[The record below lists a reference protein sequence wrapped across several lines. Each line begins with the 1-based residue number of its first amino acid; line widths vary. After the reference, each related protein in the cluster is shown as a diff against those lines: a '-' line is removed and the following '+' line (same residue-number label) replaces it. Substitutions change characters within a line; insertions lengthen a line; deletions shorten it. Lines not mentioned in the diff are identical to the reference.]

1 MPSEGQEDGLEE
13 DAAADKPA
21 TPKAPPASKVPEAK
35 VPKVNFFDEE
45 EDTAPTPTVAPRKEQ
60 SVDDALA
67 RAVKTELSVKVD
79 TSGSQNLKSKGP
91 EEFLLPQRTINPLKP
106 TPSAAAAG
114 SGKVSLSLE
123 EYKRRREAQMQT

>member
-1 MPSEGQEDGLEE
+1 MPTEGQEDGQEE
-13 DAAADKPA
+13 DAATDKPA

-45 EDTAPTPTVAPRKEQ
+45 EDTAPAVAPRKEQ

-79 TSGSQNLKSKGP
+79 TSGSQNQKSKGP
-91 EEFLLPQRTINPLKP
+91 EEFVLPQRTVNPLKP
-106 TPSAAAAG
+106 APSAAAAG

>member
-1 MPSEGQEDGLEE
+1 MPTEGQEEGQED
-13 DAAADKPA
+13 DAATDKPA

-45 EDTAPTPTVAPRKEQ
+45 EDTAPAVAPRKEQ

-91 EEFLLPQRTINPLKP
+91 EEFVLPQRTINPLKP

>member
-1 MPSEGQEDGLEE
+1 MPTEGQEDGQQE
-13 DAAADKPA
+13 DAATDKPA
-21 TPKAPPASKVPEAK
+21 TPKAAPASKAPEAK
-35 VPKVNFFDEE
+35 APKVNFFDEE
-45 EDTAPTPTVAPRKEQ
+45 DDTAPAVAPRKEQ

-79 TSGSQNLKSKGP
+79 TSGSQNPKTKGP
-91 EEFLLPQRTINPLKP
+91 EEFVLPQRTVNPLKP
-106 TPSAAAAG
+106 VPSAAAAG